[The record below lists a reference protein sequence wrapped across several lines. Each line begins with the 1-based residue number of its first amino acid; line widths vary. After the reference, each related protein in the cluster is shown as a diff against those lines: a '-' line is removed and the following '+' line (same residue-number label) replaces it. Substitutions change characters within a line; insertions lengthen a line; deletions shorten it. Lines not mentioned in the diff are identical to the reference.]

1 MKMTRK
7 LIPALV
13 MLLVSAIMLSTASY
27 AWFATNDTVY
37 ANDMSVTARSTARFL
52 EISTNSTSGYE
63 SSAAATSKS
72 KTVDLVHAKITDN
85 KTISW
90 YLGKSTIAADKGT
103 TNSTSIDGGIGA
115 DGGNYALVNTFY
127 VRMSQGSAIGLT
139 NLTVTGATFT
149 GTSGAL
155 DPALRILVVGD
166 DGAQI
171 FRPVAAG
178 TKVDGVDYKLEPVTI
193 DGSTNASSLVSS
205 IPVDGTAKTITVY
218 VYFDGDDAAATTNNT
233 NSLGAMT
240 VTVEFTASPASQ
252 G

>member
-52 EISTNSTSGYE
+52 EISTNSTSGYQ

-85 KTISW
+85 TNISW
-90 YLGKSTIAADKGT
+90 YLGISDAADNKGT
-103 TNSTSIDGGIGA
+103 TNTTPLVGGIGA

-127 VRMSQGSAIGLT
+127 VRMSEGSAIGLT

-240 VTVEFTASPASQ
+240 VTVEFTAIPA
-252 G
+252 